1 MKNFTIHTDHNL
13 TFIVCDPLTELG
25 FVNAFS
31 TRVTDDAA
39 QQNEFTLGNFSDN
52 QKPRVLANR
61 QQFQSALEC
70 ESFTLV
76 TAKQIHSDLIRSIKD
91 ANDANDAKAEPQE
104 GDALT
109 SNLSK
114 TLLGIQTADCLPIL
128 IADPKIKAFAAIH
141 AGWRG
146 TFANIAALTVERMK
160 QEYGSRPGDLHAA
173 LGPAICAENFEVG
186 PEVLEQFTT
195 KFSFAKNLI
204 SKTQPSGKGHFDLN
218 ACNIQQLIEAGL
230 RVEKIYDSAL
240 CTVNRNDLFFSYRKE
255 RGHERYTGR
264 LMSAIGRS
272 N

>member
-1 MKNFTIHTDHNL
+1 MKKFSIHSRHNL
-13 TFIVCDPLTELG
+13 TFLVCDPLTELG

-31 TRVTDDAA
+31 TRITNDAA
-39 QQNEFTLGNFSDN
+39 QQNEFTLGNFSDD
-52 QKPRVLANR
+52 QKSRVLANR
-61 QQFQSALEC
+61 QQFQAALNC

-91 ANDANDAKAEPQE
+91 ENDANSEPQE

-109 SNLSK
+109 ANSSK
-114 TLLGIQTADCLPIL
+114 ILLGIMTADCMPIL
-128 IADPKIKAFAAIH
+128 IADPKTKAFAAIH

-160 QEYGSRPGDLHAA
+160 DDYGSRPEDLHAA

-186 PEVLEQFTT
+186 PEVLEQFTM

-204 SKTQPSGKGHFDLN
+204 SKLQPGGKGHFDLN
-218 ACNIQQLIEAGL
+218 ACNVQQLINAGL
-230 RVEKIYDSAL
+230 EAEKIYDSAL

-255 RGHERYTGR
+255 QGHERYTGR

-272 N
+272 NGA

>member
-1 MKNFTIHTDHNL
+1 MKNFTIQTRYNL

-31 TRVTDDAA
+31 TRMTNDSN
-39 QQNEFTLGNFSDN
+39 QQNEFTLGNFSDD
-52 QKPRVLANR
+52 QKARVITNR
-61 QQFQSALEC
+61 KQFQSALEC

-76 TAKQIHSDLIRSIKD
+76 TAKQIHSDFIRSIKD
-91 ANDANDAKAEPQE
+91 ENNAQTEPQE

-114 TLLGIQTADCLPIL
+114 ILLGIQTADCMPIL
-128 IADPKIKAFAAIH
+128 IADPKTKAFAAIH

-146 TFANIAALTVERMK
+146 TFADIAALTVERMK
-160 QEYGSRPGDLHAA
+160 QEYGSRPKDLHAA

-186 PEVLEQFTT
+186 SEVLEQFKTR
-195 KFSFAKNLI
+195 FSYAANLI
-204 SKTQPSGKGHFDLN
+204 SNIQSNGKGHFDLN
-218 ACNIQQLIEAGL
+218 ACNVQQLIDAGL
-230 RVEKIYDSAL
+230 KPEKIYDSAL